1 MFKGWSATLLRGGK
15 RTLVVQ
21 AEDSKNTHAESFWI
35 CVSRHF
41 VLARYFLD
49 HTEPVRPVAMELLDQ
64 SIFPVEIGFDR

>member
-1 MFKGWSATLLRGGK
+1 
-15 RTLVVQ
+15 VQ